1 MDSVASLDSWK
12 PARTLKQPTSQ
23 FPKANAGVRLNT
35 ERHIGVN
42 IEVERRGAPSL
53 NMKVGGAGGGST
65 GGGDV
70 PSPLSSNL
78 NAFINSP
85 PRSVKVSEKKVP
97 NRFAPIPRQ
106 KPVRAK
112 PNQPNVNQNYDG
124 STPWFPSAAP
134 QAPGEPGSARIRRP
148 SGGRTNR
155 VASDK
160 GQTESPVKTSKAP
173 DNPVSPAHTRIFNE
187 KGSTLYPKASMPSGA
202 KRSDEEVEQRRKF
215 NCCRQVMDILEKH
228 DYKLKKTF
236 NHVDEDRKSIRVRSN
251 HTVKELTGV
260 LQNLGAK
267 VDESDVESAFGG
279 GSSGI
284 TYSQLAAVST
294 DTVYPG
300 QDNGHKD
307 FFEPLKREGKRV
319 GNGPGARHNGFQ
331 KGFLN
336 HDMTPGDRK
345 EFTFVEKSI
354 IKEHK
359 EPQRLF
365 EGSDVLLHPREP
377 IENIPKLESRRD
389 TAPSPNPF
397 VHWTEK
403 TVDHKPKLGLG
414 GGRKA
419 SGVMASKVTKDSMN
433 DLVFHG
439 KYDDMKPMPVS
450 NLQYGS
456 YNAPFANALNTPPI
470 GGTW

>member
-1 MDSVASLDSWK
+1 
-12 PARTLKQPTSQ
+12 
-23 FPKANAGVRLNT
+23 
-35 ERHIGVN
+35 
-42 IEVERRGAPSL
+42 
-53 NMKVGGAGGGST
+53 MKG
-65 GGGDV
+65 
-70 PSPLSSNL
+70 
-78 NAFINSP
+78 
-85 PRSVKVSEKKVP
+85 
-97 NRFAPIPRQ
+97 
-106 KPVRAK
+106 
-112 PNQPNVNQNYDG
+112 
-124 STPWFPSAAP
+124 
-134 QAPGEPGSARIRRP
+134 
-148 SGGRTNR
+148 
-155 VASDK
+155 
-160 GQTESPVKTSKAP
+160 SKAP

-187 KGSTLYPKASMPSGA
+187 KGATLYPKPSAPAGG
-202 KRSDEEVEQRRKF
+202 KQSDVEVEQRRRF

-236 NHVDEDRKSIRVRSN
+236 NHVDEDRKNIRVRSN

-260 LQNLGAK
+260 LQNLGAQ
-267 VDESDVESAFGG
+267 VDESDVKSAFGNHKG
-279 GSSGI
+279 GI

-319 GNGPGARHNGFQ
+319 GNGPGARHNGFS
-331 KGFLN
+331 KSFLS

-377 IENIPKLESRRD
+377 IENIPQLSKRD
-389 TAPSPNPF
+389 PVPNADGF

-419 SGVMASKVTKDSMN
+419 SGIMATKVTKDSMN

-450 NLQYGS
+450 NRQYGS
-456 YNAPFANALNTPPI
+456 FNAPFANADNTPPI
-470 GGTW
+470 GGNW